1 MSSNFPGGRALPP
14 GGLAGDVPI
23 KQSSAGQDVA
33 WGSTLST
40 PAANVPAVAVDV
52 TLPNLAASYNA
63 LLLAL
68 KAAGI
73 MVDD

>member
-1 MSSNFPGGRALPP
+1 MSSNYPGGRALPA
-14 GGLAGDVPI
+14 GGAVGDVPI
-23 KQSSAGQDVA
+23 KQTTKGQDVA
-33 WGSTLST
+33 WGPTLST

-52 TLPNLAASYNA
+52 TLPDLAASYNA

-73 MVDD
+73 VVAD